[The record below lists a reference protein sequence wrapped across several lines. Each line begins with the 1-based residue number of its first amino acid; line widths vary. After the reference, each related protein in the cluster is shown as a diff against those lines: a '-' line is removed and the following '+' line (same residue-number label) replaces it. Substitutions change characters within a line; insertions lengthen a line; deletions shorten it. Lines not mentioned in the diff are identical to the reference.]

1 MRLMIIT
8 CLLLAT
14 YSVLAQPAREI
25 QQTVTTEKMHV
36 EHDTKL
42 ADLKEEIVAEEFKF
56 TLQEKQEPPY
66 SWQATNCEHVIN
78 TIDTVECIWHFRND
92 AKTHN
97 CEDSWFYENGKWY
110 HITKPQCRKIDY
122 TSNGQRIKP
131 QRARY
136 KSRPW

>member
-1 MRLMIIT
+1 MDITFILNSWVNQTIPIITIDLTCIVIILWLRENKMRLMIIT

-56 TLQEKQEPPY
+56 TLQE
-66 SWQATNCEHVIN
+66 
-78 TIDTVECIWHFRND
+78 
-92 AKTHN
+92 
-97 CEDSWFYENGKWY
+97 
-110 HITKPQCRKIDY
+110 
-122 TSNGQRIKP
+122 
-131 QRARY
+131 
-136 KSRPW
+136 